1 MFSYFYIINI
11 CLIIVFIC
19 LFFITRRTN
28 KRWSKINDY
37 LGKVTT
43 TVDSIRYGNLSTKI
57 EKIEHPTYQNVTD
70 SINRMVETLNDRE
83 KMIIEYQAELMRQNK
98 LLESVINSLSDGIL
112 IINEKFDILRA
123 TPKILTWFG
132 VKGKD
137 IIGKNVFEF
146 IQLSNDEKGVEE
158 LNNMEVFI
166 KHTPTNNFIINS
178 QPLLS
183 LEKKRYVLIIKDIT
197 TEKEIETLK
206 EDFVATLTHDLKVP
220 IVAAANM
227 IDLFLAKKFGKISE
241 KQEFA
246 LNSMK
251 SSNKELLDLV
261 QILLETYKIHEK
273 GISLVKEN
281 INLNVFISEIVEDM
295 QSIAHDAKINIK
307 FFPAP
312 NGAAVLA
319 DKMQLQRVIKNL
331 ISNAIDHSNTKK
343 DIEIRLGEVQGFIT
357 ISVIDFGQGISQK
370 EIKMIFNKY
379 YSAAKK
385 LRKVGTG
392 LGLYLS
398 QQIAQ
403 SHGGEITVV
412 SEENV
417 RTEFCVKLPVYL

>member
-11 CLIIVFIC
+11 GIIIVFIC
-19 LFFITRRTN
+19 LFFITQKTN
-28 KRWSKINDY
+28 KRWTKINDY

-83 KMIIEYQAELMRQNK
+83 KMIVEYQAELMRQNK

-112 IINEKFDILRA
+112 IINEKFDILSV
-123 TPKILTWFG
+123 TPKILKWFG
-132 VKGKD
+132 NKEKD
-137 IIGKNVFEF
+137 ILGKNIFEF
-146 IQLSNDEKGVEE
+146 IQLANDNFSIEK
-158 LNNMEVFI
+158 LNNIEVFI

-178 QPLLS
+178 QPLAS

-227 IDLFLAKKFGKISE
+227 IDLFLANKFGDISD
-241 KQEFA
+241 KQKFA

-251 SSNKELLDLV
+251 DSNKELLDLV
-261 QILLETYKIHEK
+261 QILLETYKVQEK
-273 GISLVKEN
+273 GIHLVKEDIQ
-281 INLNVFISEIVEDM
+281 INSFTKEIVDEM
-295 QSIAHDAKINIK
+295 QTIANNVKINISFTPLNK
-307 FFPAP
+307 
-312 NGAAVLA
+312 NLSINA
-319 DKMQLQRVIKNL
+319 DPIQLQRVIKNL
-331 ISNAIDHSNTKK
+331 ISNAIDHSNTKNGI
-343 DIEIRLGEVQGFIT
+343 DVQINENSGFLN
-357 ISVIDFGQGISQK
+357 ISVIDYGQGISK
-370 EIKMIFNKY
+370 NEIKMIFNKY

-403 SHGGEITVV
+403 AHGGEITVE

-417 RTEFCVKLPVYL
+417 RTEFCVKIPI

>member
-1 MFSYFYIINI
+1 MFSYFYVINI
-11 CLIIVFIC
+11 CVIIVFVC
-19 LFFITRRTN
+19 LFFITRKTN

-123 TPKILTWFG
+123 TPKILKWFG
-132 VKGKD
+132 IKGRE

-146 IQLSNDEKGVEE
+146 IQPVKDEDLEITN
-158 LNNMEVFI
+158 LNNIEIFI
-166 KHTPTNNFIINS
+166 KHTPTNNFIITS
-178 QPLLS
+178 QALSS
-183 LEKKRYVLIIKDIT
+183 LEKKRFVLIIKDIT

-220 IVAAANM
+220 IVAGTNM
-227 IDLFLAKKFGKISE
+227 IDLFLANKFGEISD
-241 KQEFA
+241 KQKFA
-246 LNSMK
+246 LDSMK
-251 SSNKELLDLV
+251 TSNEGLLELV
-261 QILLETYKIHEK
+261 QILLETYKLK
-273 GISLVKEN
+273 DQGIKLVKEN
-281 INLNVFISEIVEDM
+281 FALNPFIQEIVTEMAPLAND
-295 QSIAHDAKINIK
+295 IKINID
-307 FFPAP
+307 FEPTQ
-312 NGAAVLA
+312 NNQQINA
-319 DKMQLQRVIKNL
+319 DKMQLRRVIKNL
-331 ISNAIDHSNTKK
+331 ISNALDHSNTQKN
-343 DIEIRLGEVQGFIT
+343 IEVQVNKKQNFTT
-357 ISVIDFGQGISQK
+357 ISIIDYGQGIPK
-370 EIKMIFNKY
+370 DEIKMIFNKY

-398 QQIAQ
+398 QQIAVA
-403 SHGGEITVV
+403 HGGEIVV
-412 SEENV
+412 TSEENV
-417 RTEFCVKLPVYL
+417 RTEFCVKIPD